1 MTTCSIK
8 HLLQRVKIVLTCVD
22 KSLSLVGP
30 LRAVEKLLAVWYELE
45 HHWSVYLVVLLL
57 VMCSNPITK
66 ENKACIGGEGREN
79 QPSCCG

>member
-1 MTTCSIK
+1 MTTCNIK

-30 LRAVEKLLAVWYELE
+30 LRAVEKLLAVWHELE
-45 HHWSVYLVVLLL
+45 HHWSVYLVALLL

-66 ENKACIGGEGREN
+66 EKACIGGGGGREN
-79 QPSCCG
+79 